1 MQKMSAFT
9 FKLFGLEQIFGLR
22 LSLYDAL
29 GSAPQKDSQQGKKD
43 GQSDCFDFDLRIS
56 GKKLGMLI
64 DPGHKLL
71 IWTMISRFYQYRN
84 LQFSNSVQ

>member
-1 MQKMSAFT
+1 MSALP
-9 FKLFGLEQIFGLR
+9 FKLFGLEQILGLR

-43 GQSDCFDFDLRIS
+43 GQFDCFEFDLRVS

-64 DPGHKLL
+64 DAGRKLL
-71 IWTMISRFYQYRN
+71 IWTVISRFYQYRN